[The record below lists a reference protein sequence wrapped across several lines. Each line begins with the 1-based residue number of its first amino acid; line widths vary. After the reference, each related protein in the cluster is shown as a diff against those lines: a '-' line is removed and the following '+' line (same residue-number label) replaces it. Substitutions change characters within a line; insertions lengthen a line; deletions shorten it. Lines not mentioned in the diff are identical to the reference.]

1 MCGIVGYSG
10 ARNAVRV
17 LLEGLSALEYRGYD
31 SAGVSVFTE
40 NGLQTVKSAGRLAV
54 VAERLASHPLPG
66 CCGIGHTRWATHGE
80 PSDANAHPHGTARLS
95 LVHNGI
101 IENYAELKMELSA
114 QGYTFE
120 TQTDTEVAAKLL
132 DSCYQGDP
140 IEAIRTACAK
150 MEGSY
155 AFGILFADRP
165 GEVYGTRLNS
175 PLLAAV
181 GEGEGFLASDISAVL
196 QYTKQYYTLDHG
208 EIVTISPDGA
218 ISILHHG
225 RRTGAEGD
233 AHCPME
239 RGAGSEKRLRAFYA
253 QRNFRTA
260 HCALQHRS
268 SPHCKRSAGFY
279 P

>member
-114 QGYTFE
+114 QGYTDVYKR
-120 TQTDTEVAAKLL
+120 QRQHRWVQRHVVRLRVHPRGGGVDQPAVV
-132 DSCYQGDP
+132 
-140 IEAIRTACAK
+140 
-150 MEGSY
+150 
-155 AFGILFADRP
+155 GILSWQL
-165 GEVYGTRLNS
+165 V
-175 PLLAAV
+175 
-181 GEGEGFLASDISAVL
+181 
-196 QYTKQYYTLDHG
+196 
-208 EIVTISPDGA
+208 
-218 ISILHHG
+218 
-225 RRTGAEGD
+225 
-233 AHCPME
+233 
-239 RGAGSEKRLRAFYA
+239 
-253 QRNFRTA
+253 
-260 HCALQHRS
+260 
-268 SPHCKRSAGFY
+268 
-279 P
+279 

>member
-10 ARNAVRV
+10 AKNAVQV

-40 NGLQTVKSAGRLAV
+40 KGLQTVKAAGRLAV

-80 PSDANAHPHGTARLS
+80 PSDANAHPHGTSRLS

-101 IENYAELKMELSA
+101 IENYAELKTELSA
-114 QGYTFE
+114 KGYTFE
-120 TQTDTEVAAKLL
+120 TQTDTEVAAKVV
-132 DSCYQGDP
+132 DSCYHGDP
-140 IEAIRTACAK
+140 IAAIREACAK

-181 GEGEGFLASDISAVL
+181 GEGEGFLASDISAH
-196 QYTKQYYTLDHG
+196 Y
-208 EIVTISPDGA
+208 
-218 ISILHHG
+218 G
-225 RRTGAEGD
+225 RRAGAKRA
-233 AHCPME
+233 AHRPM
-239 RGAGSEKRLRAFYA
+239 GCGTGSEKRL
-253 QRNFRTA
+253 
-260 HCALQHRS
+260 
-268 SPHCKRSAGFY
+268 
-279 P
+279 